1 MVVILAVNRA
11 DKLEVSMI
19 MQGQVGQTFAPP
31 VLFSSTPRF
40 VEDLMLGIVSLN
52 QLKTQGFEVVESA
65 DLDHDQA
72 MQILAD
78 HTKRGRGGRGSHIE

>member
-1 MVVILAVNRA
+1 
-11 DKLEVSMI
+11 
-19 MQGQVGQTFAPP
+19 
-31 VLFSSTPRF
+31 
-40 VEDLMLGIVSLN
+40 MLGIVSLN
-52 QLKTQGFEVVESA
+52 QLKTQGVEVVESA